1 MHNYYRIAT
10 TVSVAFSEIDYEL
23 KQMMKTRFKTVG
35 KYSKPYHGT
44 SLPLTNCIA
53 KLIGHGEL
61 MGHGFIQSPMFNL
74 KYQLT
79 LFLEQFLY
87 VLRT

>member
-1 MHNYYRIAT
+1 MEQA
-10 TVSVAFSEIDYEL
+10 
-23 KQMMKTRFKTVG
+23 
-35 KYSKPYHGT
+35 
-44 SLPLTNCIA
+44 LPLTNCIA

-79 LFLEQFLY
+79 LFLEQFPIRPQD
-87 VLRT
+87 VINIIKG